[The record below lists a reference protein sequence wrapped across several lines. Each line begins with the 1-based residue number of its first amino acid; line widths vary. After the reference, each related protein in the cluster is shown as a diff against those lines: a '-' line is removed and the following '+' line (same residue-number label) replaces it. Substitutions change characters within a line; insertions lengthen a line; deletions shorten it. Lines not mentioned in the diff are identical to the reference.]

1 MAAKKTTRA
10 SRKPARAKATKK
22 TSVRASRKAP
32 GMAVKVQSGGL
43 PNQWASLAG

>member
-1 MAAKKTTRA
+1 MAARKTTR

-32 GMAVKVQSGGL
+32 GVALKFPSPMPRPVAV
-43 PNQWASLAG
+43 PAS